1 MAGPDGFTLPPIMV
15 DYLTANFAY
24 TMELQC
30 LFMAIQ
36 GAMRVREGPN
46 KTRSMAWFH
55 AFCLS
60 VVVGYGGGI
69 FTPLWMGRPTGMLA
83 NDVNVATCI
92 IAFVLVNCIP
102 FDLGY
107 KILSTFPAVVV
118 TTLFAELFRVTGVV
132 SFVNLA
138 FNTFRDNPSRY
149 YPIPVIGPIAYAT
162 ILGNMGPFFVNGFHG
177 YLEKG
182 MPWNFQKGLFC
193 SSFYHFYANDTKGII
208 GTSLRSGINTYAPAL
223 KMGLSDAVFPMVL
236 ISLFMHVT
244 ALLQLP
250 YFLGPNF
257 SPFCVIYDIVDLYST
272 PRKKSLSQPAK
283 SVEKKTVSQPAKS
296 DDKSGPSSQQVQNGT
311 QTKKSKK
318 NKSSNSK
325 KNN

>member
-1 MAGPDGFTLPPIMV
+1 
-15 DYLTANFAY
+15 
-24 TMELQC
+24 
-30 LFMAIQ
+30 
-36 GAMRVREGPN
+36 
-46 KTRSMAWFH
+46 
-55 AFCLS
+55 
-60 VVVGYGGGI
+60 
-69 FTPLWMGRPTGMLA
+69 
-83 NDVNVATCI
+83 
-92 IAFVLVNCIP
+92 
-102 FDLGY
+102 
-107 KILSTFPAVVV
+107 
-118 TTLFAELFRVTGVV
+118 
-132 SFVNLA
+132 
-138 FNTFRDNPSRY
+138 
-149 YPIPVIGPIAYAT
+149 
-162 ILGNMGPFFVNGFHG
+162 
-177 YLEKG
+177 
-182 MPWNFQKGLFC
+182 
-193 SSFYHFYANDTKGII
+193 
-208 GTSLRSGINTYAPAL
+208 
-223 KMGLSDAVFPMVL
+223 VFPMVL